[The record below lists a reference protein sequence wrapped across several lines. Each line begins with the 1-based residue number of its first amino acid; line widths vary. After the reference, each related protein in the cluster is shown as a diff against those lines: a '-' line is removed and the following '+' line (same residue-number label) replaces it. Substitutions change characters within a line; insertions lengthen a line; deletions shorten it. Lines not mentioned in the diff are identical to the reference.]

1 MKRILC
7 IQDLAAVGR
16 SSLAVVTPVLA
27 AMGHQCCPLPTALFS
42 THTGGF
48 SPVEQLDATS
58 FFEGAL
64 RAWQAQE
71 IDFDCIY
78 TGYLRTPQQ
87 AQIAQQA
94 LRQSAAP
101 LKVCDP
107 AMADHGRLYSGFGP
121 EMAEAMAALCRAA
134 DLMTPNIT
142 EAVMLAGWDYQ
153 EAYAAS
159 ELERL
164 CAQLSSRY
172 EAQVLLT
179 GAPTQDGRVICV
191 GQGAASWERFT
202 LNCSYVD
209 ASYPGTGDLFCA
221 VATGALLRGNALQSA
236 AELALRFV
244 ESAARATYA
253 AGSEPRFGLAFEP
266 LLGELIPPREERQEA
281 RQWRY

>member
-48 SPVEQLDATS
+48 SPVEQLDATG

-64 RAWQAQE
+64 HAWRAQE

-78 TGYLRTPQQ
+78 TGYLCTPQQ
-87 AQIAQQA
+87 AQIALDA
-94 LRQSAAP
+94 MRQSRAS
-101 LKVCDP
+101 LKVTDP

-121 EMAEAMAALCRAA
+121 EMTQAMASLCEAA
-134 DLMTPNIT
+134 DLITPNIT
-142 EAVMLAGWDYQ
+142 EAAMLAGWEYQ
-153 EAYAAS
+153 EAYDAAQ
-159 ELERL
+159 LEKL
-164 CAQLSSRY
+164 CAELSCRY
-172 EAQVLLT
+172 SAQVILT
-179 GAPTQDGRVICV
+179 GAPVTDGRILCV
-191 GQGAASWERFT
+191 GQGAASWEHFA
-202 LNCSYVD
+202 LSCSYVN

-221 VATGALLRGNALQSA
+221 VTTGALLRGNALQSA

-244 ESAARATYA
+244 ENAARATFS
-253 AGSEPRFGLAFEP
+253 AGTDPRFGLAFEP
-266 LLGELIPPREERQEA
+266 LLGDLIPNREERQ
-281 RQWRY
+281 WRY

>member
-48 SPVEQLDATS
+48 SPVEQLDATV
-58 FFEGAL
+58 FLEGAL

-94 LRQSAAP
+94 LRQSRAP

-121 EMAEAMAALCRAA
+121 DMAEAMAGLCRAA
-134 DLMTPNIT
+134 DLITPNIT
-142 EAVMLAGWDYQ
+142 EAVMLAGWEYQ
-153 EAYAAS
+153 DAYATE
-159 ELERL
+159 ELEKL
-164 CAQLSSRY
+164 CAQLSSAY
-172 EAQVLLT
+172 GAQVILT

-191 GQGAASWERFT
+191 GQGAAAWEHFT
-202 LNCSYVD
+202 LNCSYVN

-221 VATGALLRGNALQSA
+221 VTTGALLRGNALQSA

-253 AGSEPRFGLAFEP
+253 AGTDPRFGLAFEP
-266 LLGELIPPREERQEA
+266 LLGELIPSREEHREA